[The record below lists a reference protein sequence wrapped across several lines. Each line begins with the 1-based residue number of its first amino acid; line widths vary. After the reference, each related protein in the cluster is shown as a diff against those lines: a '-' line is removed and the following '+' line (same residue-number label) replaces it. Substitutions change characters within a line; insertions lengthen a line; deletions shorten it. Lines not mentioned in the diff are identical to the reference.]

1 MNTVISKVSR
11 ILKRFSFVG
20 FTLLTAVAVA
30 QAPAND
36 VCTTIVKSALQ
47 AANSACASTGRNQVC
62 YGNVLGEATP
72 ADGVSEL
79 HFNSVGDIAPVTQI
93 KALHH
98 SPLNEAANQW
108 GVALMQLQANLPD
121 TLPGQNVT
129 FLMFG
134 DVSIENAVEESAHI
148 SATAPNSIN
157 VRDHA
162 SMNAAVL
169 GTVPQGE
176 LVDITGKHV
185 NKAGEV
191 WLRITF
197 DSHRTR
203 TGWVYGPLFSVSF
216 DQIPDVAPGSLV
228 MNPMQSFYFR
238 SGIGRTTCAEAPD
251 SGVIVQTP
259 EGAGLVNF
267 RINGVDVTLGSTALL
282 SGSGGG
288 FSVALLEGTGY
299 VESDGVMRQLVPGS
313 ETSVHVA
320 PPSGNA
326 EPAPEIPSMPAP
338 IAREKFAVVQDVLSI
353 APREVRVP
361 EPARPGDIIRANR
374 PSRGQ
379 GISPRFLEMECGAR
393 DDGAHCSCQQS
404 ATSPDCVPECDSD
417 SLDPAIGCAPCV
429 VGADGECCVDADED
443 GVCDATVDCSE
454 AGLVLCDPTCQ
465 NLDGDVL
472 CDAYDE
478 CVDANGDGVCD
489 NANTVIPTSVPPTS
503 TPIPPTLTPVPPTST
518 PVPPTV
524 TPVPPTDTPLPPTLT
539 PVPPTDTPLPP
550 TFTPVPPTDTPTPT
564 PDIPT
569 ATFTPSDTPEVLPP
583 PPTSTETPTQTP
595 TEGPAGP
602 DATFTATPTPNE

>member
-1 MNTVISKVSR
+1 MNTVISKFNR

-36 VCTTIVKSALQ
+36 VCTTIVRSALQ
-47 AANSACASTGRNQVC
+47 AANAACAGTGRNQVC
-62 YGNVLGEATP
+62 YGNVLGEAVP
-72 ADGVSEL
+72 ADGVSDL
-79 HFNSVGDIAPVTQI
+79 HFDSVGDIAPVTQI
-93 KALHH
+93 KALQL

-129 FLMFG
+129 FLLFG

-148 SATAPNSIN
+148 PTTAQTSVN

-162 SMNAAVL
+162 SMNALVL
-169 GTVPQGE
+169 GTVPEGE

-185 NKAGEV
+185 NKEGEV

-203 TGWVYGPLFSVSF
+203 TGWVYAPLFNVAV

-228 MNPMQSFYFR
+228 MNPMQAFYFR

-282 SGSGGG
+282 SGNGSD
-288 FSVALLEGTGY
+288 FSVALLEGTGF
-299 VESDGVMRQLVPGS
+299 VESNGIMRQLVPGS
-313 ETSVHVA
+313 ETSVQMDA
-320 PPSGNA
+320 PSA
-326 EPAPEIPSMPAP
+326 DAPGAPNIPSMPEP
-338 IAREKFAVVQDVLSI
+338 IAKEQFTVVQDVLSI

-361 EPARPGDIIRANR
+361 EPAKTGDIVRANR

-379 GISPRFLEMECGAR
+379 GPSPRSPDLECGRLHGGEHCRCQTGPDAPDCEVGCDR
-393 DDGAHCSCQQS
+393 DDAGSEAGCS
-404 ATSPDCVPECDSD
+404 
-417 SLDPAIGCAPCV
+417 PCV
-429 VGADGECCVDADED
+429 VGADGVCCVDSNED
-443 GVCDATVDCSE
+443 GVCDASVDCTE
-454 AGLVLCDPTCQ
+454 AGLVLCDPSCE

-478 CVDANGDGVCD
+478 CIDADGDGACD
-489 NANTVIPTSVPPTS
+489 NTNTVIPTAIPPTLTY
-503 TPIPPTLTPVPPTST
+503 TPIPPTFTFTPEPPTFTPTFTPEPPTVTPPPTITLTPVPPQ
-518 PVPPTV
+518 PTY
-524 TPVPPTDTPLPPTLT
+524 TDTW
-539 PVPPTDTPLPP
+539 
-550 TFTPVPPTDTPTPT
+550 
-564 PDIPT
+564 IP
-569 ATFTPSDTPEVLPP
+569 EPP
-583 PPTSTETPTQTP
+583 PPSLTPTETPQVPDATATETPT
-595 TEGPAGP
+595 
-602 DATFTATPTPNE
+602 PNG